1 MSDPRA
7 HLTATLAGL
16 VGEGH
21 VLESADDR
29 APYETDWTG
38 RWSARASLV
47 VRPADTAEVAG
58 VVGACRMAGRPVVA
72 QGGNTG
78 LVGGSVP
85 RGGEVVVNLSR
96 LDSLGAV
103 DTAAGQVTAG
113 AGVTLGALQD
123 HAAAAGFA
131 FPVDFAARNRA
142 TVGGMV
148 ATNAGGVQVPRYGSM
163 RAQLVGVEAV
173 RADGRVLSRLSGLT
187 KDNAG
192 YDVPG
197 LLAGS
202 EGTLAV
208 VTRARLRLVPALAAR
223 VAALVGVDD
232 TAAAVSLTEHL
243 RSRLPTLEAA
253 EVLYADGV
261 ELVCAHHGLPAPLA
275 SRHPAYLLVEC
286 ADHQD
291 PTEALLGALSDAD
304 HVRDHRVASDRRNR
318 EGLWAYR
325 MGQAEAVGAAGVA
338 HKLDVAVPVRSLADF
353 EHAVRARIA
362 TAVPGARTVLWGHL
376 ADGNL
381 HVNVLPP
388 ADAGSEVHEQLD
400 EAVLALV
407 AERGGTISAEH
418 GLGVSRRRWLS
429 LVRDETD
436 VDTMRAVKDA
446 LDPEDVLNPGVLFP
460 ARKA

>member
-1 MSDPRA
+1 MSDLDAR
-7 HLTATLAGL
+7 LTATLAEV
-16 VGEGH
+16 VGVSH
-21 VLESADDR
+21 VLTSADDR
-29 APYETDWTG
+29 APYETDWTR
-38 RWSARASLV
+38 RWSAPASVV
-47 VRPADTAEVAG
+47 VRPADTTEVAG
-58 VVGACRMAGRPVVA
+58 VVGACRAAGRPVVA

-85 RGGEVVVNLSR
+85 RGGEVVVSLTR
-96 LDSLGAV
+96 LDSVGAV

-113 AGVTLGALQD
+113 AGVTLGALQR
-123 HAAAAGFA
+123 HAATAGLD
-131 FPVDFAARNRA
+131 FPVDFAARDRA

-173 RADGRVLSRLSGLT
+173 RADGRVLTRLSGLT

-202 EGTLAV
+202 EGTLAL
-208 VTRARLRLVPALAAR
+208 VTRARLRLVPTLPLR
-223 VAALVGVDD
+223 VTALVGVDD
-232 TAAAVSLTEHL
+232 TAAAVSLTERL

-253 EVLYADGV
+253 EIVYADGV
-261 ELVCAHHGLPAPLA
+261 ELACAHRELPTPLE

-286 ADHQD
+286 ADHED
-291 PTEALLGALSDAD
+291 PTDALAGALADAGE
-304 HVRDHRVASDRRNR
+304 VRDHRVTSEPTGR
-318 EGLWAYR
+318 EALWAYR
-325 MGQAEAVGAAGVA
+325 MAQAEAVGAAGVP

-353 EHAVRARIA
+353 EQAVRARITA
-362 TAVPGARTVLWGHL
+362 AVPGARTVLWGHL

-388 ADAGSEVHEQLD
+388 ADADSEVHEQLD
-400 EAVLALV
+400 ETVLTLV
-407 AERGGTISAEH
+407 AEQGGAISAEH
-418 GLGVSRRRWLS
+418 GIGVSRRGWLS
-429 LVRDETD
+429 LARDETD

-446 LDPEDVLNPGVLFP
+446 LDPDGVLNPGVLFP
-460 ARKA
+460 ARNG